1 MVVSLCLSYISIAI
15 ALLAS
20 FTVYFRPQAHSYLRI
35 FPIFLS
41 IIAILGGII
50 GYLSVYGIN
59 NIILFNVFSI
69 FAFCFYFFVLSQ
81 IIVNTKIKKLI
92 FFIMF
97 LYPVL
102 AFVNTIIIQKITVF
116 HTRSY
121 SIGCLLIVAFCIY
134 YFYELFHLPRAINLL
149 KETSFWICSGLLF
162 YYACSFPLFGFI
174 NSLKNPSN
182 MIKIHLGII
191 FNLLDVFL
199 YSSFTIAFLCRIKIR
214 KFI

>member
-1 MVVSLCLSYISIAI
+1 MAVSLYLSYISIAFS
-15 ALLAS
+15 LLAS
-20 FTVYFRPQAHSYLRI
+20 FTVYSRPQAYSYLKA
-35 FPIFLS
+35 FPIFLL
-41 IIAILGGII
+41 IIAILGGVI
-50 GYLSVYGIN
+50 GYLSLYGKS
-59 NIILFNVFSI
+59 NIILYNIFSI

-81 IIVNTKIKKLI
+81 IIVNKKLKKLI

-102 AFVNTIIIQKITVF
+102 AFLNTVIIQKITVF
-116 HTRSY
+116 HSRSY
-121 SIGCLLIVAFCIY
+121 SVGCLLIVAFCIY
-134 YFYELFHLPRAINLL
+134 YFYELFQLPRAINLL

-174 NSLKNPSN
+174 NSLKNPSD
-182 MIKIHLGII
+182 MIITHLGII
-191 FNLLDVFL
+191 INLLDVFL

>member
-1 MVVSLCLSYISIAI
+1 LSYTSIAL
-15 ALLAS
+15 ALIAS
-20 FTVYFRPQAHSYLRI
+20 FTVYFRPQAHSYLKA
-35 FPIFLS
+35 FPVFLV
-41 IIAILGGII
+41 IIAILGGVI
-50 GYLSVYGIN
+50 GYLSVHAKS

-81 IIVNTKIKKLI
+81 IIVNKKLKKLI
-92 FFIMF
+92 LFIMF
-97 LYPVL
+97 LYPVF
-102 AFVNTIIIQKITVF
+102 AFLNTVIIQKITVF

-134 YFYELFHLPRAINLL
+134 YFYELFQLPRAINLL

-174 NSLKNPSN
+174 NSLKNPSL
-182 MIKIHLGII
+182 IIITHLDVIL
-191 FNLLDVFL
+191 NLLDVFL